1 MLSFSHI
8 RHLNL
13 LKINPE
19 RIKKADKNMVNDL
32 DYEEIEFPV
41 SKNKDF
47 AKIGKKNNI
56 WINIF
61 VMKIVWFILFI
72 YQTINLEVIWI
83 CWW

>member
-8 RHLNL
+8 RHLNQ

-56 WINIF
+56 
-61 VMKIVWFILFI
+61 
-72 YQTINLEVIWI
+72 
-83 CWW
+83 

>member
-1 MLSFSHI
+1 MLSLSHI

-32 DYEEIEFPV
+32 DYEGIEFPV

-47 AKIGKKNNI
+47 VKIEKKNNI
-56 WINIF
+56 
-61 VMKIVWFILFI
+61 
-72 YQTINLEVIWI
+72 
-83 CWW
+83 